1 VVLGAHGEEPE
12 VGAPGVPRVDLIG
25 ASDQIVQGAP
35 IAPEQ
40 AKEEA
45 QAEEEEA
52 EREDERP

>member
-1 VVLGAHGEEPE
+1 M
-12 VGAPGVPRVDLIG
+12 GAPGVPRVDLIG

-40 AKEEA
+40 TKEEA